1 MHKYKKMVI
10 IALLI
15 IILSIGIGIGIGIY
29 KFNLTGAKAIAKEEL
44 VPENFVKNH
53 LYEANGLLKT
63 DLLKQK
69 NVYLSESI
77 GLWMIYLVEKHD
89 QQEFDKQLEV
99 LKTHF
104 MKDSTL
110 IPWRIVGD
118 EQASTNALIDD
129 LRIMDALFKA
139 GERWDSANYTDLAK
153 KMANEVNQ
161 YNTLN
166 EVFINHVDIPNK
178 YKGNYLTLS
187 YLIPTTLEYMLE
199 NEIITNSQYEK
210 NKKILINAPLS
221 DTGFFPKTYYVL
233 EDRYEYD
240 EDVNLIDQYY
250 VGYHRALW
258 GGDVSSLIKFTEEAL
273 LEYDGKLYGRFSN
286 KTKLPTVDYEGTS
299 VYALAILMCIEVE
312 EYDLAVKL
320 YDRMNDFLI
329 TDEKNQ
335 YYGGYIDLP
344 TLDTHT
350 FDNLLPLI
358 AERRGK
364 DEGIF

>member
-15 IILSIGIGIGIGIY
+15 IILSIGIGIGIY

-129 LRIMDALFKA
+129 
-139 GERWDSANYTDLAK
+139 
-153 KMANEVNQ
+153 
-161 YNTLN
+161 
-166 EVFINHVDIPNK
+166 
-178 YKGNYLTLS
+178 
-187 YLIPTTLEYMLE
+187 
-199 NEIITNSQYEK
+199 
-210 NKKILINAPLS
+210 
-221 DTGFFPKTYYVL
+221 
-233 EDRYEYD
+233 
-240 EDVNLIDQYY
+240 
-250 VGYHRALW
+250 
-258 GGDVSSLIKFTEEAL
+258 
-273 LEYDGKLYGRFSN
+273 
-286 KTKLPTVDYEGTS
+286 
-299 VYALAILMCIEVE
+299 
-312 EYDLAVKL
+312 
-320 YDRMNDFLI
+320 
-329 TDEKNQ
+329 
-335 YYGGYIDLP
+335 
-344 TLDTHT
+344 
-350 FDNLLPLI
+350 
-358 AERRGK
+358 
-364 DEGIF
+364 